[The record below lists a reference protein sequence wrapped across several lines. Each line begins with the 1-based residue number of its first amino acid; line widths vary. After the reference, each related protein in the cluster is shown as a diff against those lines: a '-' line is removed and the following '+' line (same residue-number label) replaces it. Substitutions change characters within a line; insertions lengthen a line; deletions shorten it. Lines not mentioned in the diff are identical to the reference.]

1 MPGLLMH
8 GTLRLCCSS
17 SPSGHAMLDTCLL
30 WRSSRHAQMACAQL
44 HTPEPSE
51 PCRKGFP
58 AALRILDDTIANMT
72 SLLPGSELDINNASL
87 RVAMDIT
94 GEATAPS

>member
-1 MPGLLMH
+1 
-8 GTLRLCCSS
+8 
-17 SPSGHAMLDTCLL
+17 
-30 WRSSRHAQMACAQL
+30 MACAQL

-72 SLLPGSELDINNASL
+72 SLLPGSELDINNVSL